1 MRGGALIRSI
11 HDHQLSGIVMELGP
25 HHRYRDDHSNRVVK
39 VLWRD
44 GETTCEFVRMLE
56 VLREGRC
63 SYFFQADQLWQRRLV

>member
-1 MRGGALIRSI
+1 MKVGALIRSI
-11 HDHQLSGIVMELGP
+11 HDHKLSGIVMELGP

-56 VLREGRC
+56 VLSEGG
-63 SYFFQADQLWQRRLV
+63 